1 MDRSE
6 FRDRLNSWLRKFE
19 VKTPV
24 IPACALGSTV
34 DAVRGVSAYAARRS
48 ILFWRRCPGH
58 IEVGDGNTR
67 MLRVKEPLAADGDP
81 IQRGSDL
88 RALDD

>member
-1 MDRSE
+1 M
-6 FRDRLNSWLRKFE
+6 
-19 VKTPV
+19 
-24 IPACALGSTV
+24 V
-34 DAVRGVSAYAARRS
+34 DAVRGLNAYAARRG
-48 ILFWRRCPGH
+48 ILFSQRCPGH

-67 MLRVKEPLAADGDP
+67 MLRVKESLAAHGDP